1 MIAHHA
7 IRLALPDDAPR
18 IAGMSRDLI
27 EHGFRWKWTPSSIRG
42 CIRNPAMNVAVAPAD
57 PGIAGFAIM
66 QYKDDEAHL
75 MLLGVDPAQ
84 RRKGV
89 ATALMAWH
97 ETAALTAGIGTIYLE
112 ARAGNAGAREFYR
125 ALGYQEVQYVRGY
138 YANREDGVR
147 FAKDLWA
154 HVQAPS

>member
-1 MIAHHA
+1 VIASHD
-7 IRLALPDDAPR
+7 IRLGTIEDASR
-18 IAGMSRDLI
+18 IALMSRDLI

-42 CIRNPAMNVAVAPAD
+42 GIRNPAINVAVAPI
-57 PGIAGFAIM
+57 GQEIAGFAIM

-89 ATALMAWH
+89 ASALMSWH
-97 ETAALTAGIGTIYLE
+97 ETTALTAGIGAIYIE
-112 ARAGNAGAREFYR
+112 ARAGNAAAR
-125 ALGYQEVQYVRGY
+125 ALYRKLGYGEVQYVRGY
-138 YANREDGVR
+138 YSGVEDGVR

-154 HVQAPS
+154 QATPSV